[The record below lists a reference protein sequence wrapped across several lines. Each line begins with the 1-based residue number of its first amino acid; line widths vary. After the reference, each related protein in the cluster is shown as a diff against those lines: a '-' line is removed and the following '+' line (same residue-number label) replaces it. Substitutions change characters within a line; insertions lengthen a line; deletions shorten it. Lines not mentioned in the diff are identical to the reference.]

1 MIRAGIAAFLLLLL
15 PMTATAEEGP
25 TADQIVQRMLD
36 SNNMGF
42 DSGQARVRMTITSA
56 KGTIRERVLSSKS
69 DEKAGLRRSRVEFLE
84 PADVRGTTLLMLE
97 QPGDERDLQYLYLP
111 GLRKT
116 RRVAGSQKNTGFMD
130 SDFTYADLESR
141 DAKNGKK
148 RRLADAEAGG
158 QPAYHVEV
166 VSADEDGEYGKLELW
181 VHKEL
186 WLPLRI
192 DFYDRGGKLLKTL
205 LSKRI
210 EKKGERHLV
219 TKLHMR
225 AAAGSDTVLD
235 VESIDLDARFSD
247 ADFDKNALGR

>member
-1 MIRAGIAAFLLLLL
+1 MSRLFLALVLLL
-15 PMTATAEEGP
+15 PVAAAAQEGP
-25 TADQIVQRMLD
+25 SAEDIVTRMLD

-42 DSGQARVRMTITSA
+42 DSGQARVRMTIKSA
-56 KGTIRERVLSSKS
+56 KGSVRERVLSSRS

-84 PADVRGTTLLMLE
+84 PADVRGTTLLMIE

-116 RRVAGSQKNTGFMD
+116 RRIAGNQKNTSFMD
-130 SDFTYADLESR
+130 SDFTYADMESR
-141 DAKNGKK
+141 DAKGGAK
-148 RRLADAEAGG
+148 RRLADADAGG
-158 QPAYHVEV
+158 QPAYRVEV
-166 VSADEDGEYGKLELW
+166 TPSEPDGEYGKLELW

-192 DFYDRGGKLLKTL
+192 DFFDRSGRLQKTM

-210 EKKGERHLV
+210 EKKGDRHLV

-225 AAAGSDTVLD
+225 STSGSETVLD